1 MEEKK
6 CPHCSIRKKQRTQE
20 EQQALITRLR
30 KAEGQIRGI
39 QKMVQENAYCP
50 DILTQVS
57 AVTSALNSFNKVMLA
72 GHIRGCVAGDIRD
85 GNDAAIDEL
94 VNVLQKL
101 MK

>member
-39 QKMVQENAYCP
+39 QKMVQENAYY
-50 DILTQVS
+50 L
-57 AVTSALNSFNKVMLA
+57 
-72 GHIRGCVAGDIRD
+72 
-85 GNDAAIDEL
+85 
-94 VNVLQKL
+94 
-101 MK
+101 